1 MMSLQK
7 KLKSL
12 TIDDMTRGL
21 VAHLSGISM
30 GSSTKCQNIWCYYT
44 STMRGWLQYYY
55 LYKWTDGI
63 VIILRFP
70 RIVTEH
76 IETHQNKQNYL
87 PVSSHLPPPLTTR
100 RRYAQFSALLKR
112 LASTKKLWK
121 RMKWKKNYQIGNWMH
136 LFFQMFLYTF
146 WGQWFHCEIPI
157 IFCSYSPD
165 TIRQFFGFSQS
176 HYLPWVVPNKH

>member
-100 RRYAQFSALLKR
+100 SAQCSALLKR

-121 RMKWKKNYQIGNWMH
+121 RMKWKKISNRKLNAFIFSNVFVY
-136 LFFQMFLYTF
+136 FLRPMISLRNSHNFLQLHTT
-146 WGQWFHCEIPI
+146 
-157 IFCSYSPD
+157 D
-165 TIRQFFGFSQS
+165 TILRVQLEP
-176 HYLPWVVPNKH
+176 LPTLSST

>member
-1 MMSLQK
+1 MTRIRRRLKKKTKLSQEKMMMSLQK

-44 STMRGWLQYYY
+44 STMRSWLQYYY
-55 LYKWTDGI
+55 SCKWKDGI

-121 RMKWKKNYQIGNWMH
+121 RIKWKKISKRKLNAFIFFKCFCI
-136 LFFQMFLYTF
+136 LFEANDFIAKF
-146 WGQWFHCEIPI
+146 P
-157 IFCSYSPD
+157 
-165 TIRQFFGFSQS
+165 
-176 HYLPWVVPNKH
+176 

>member
-1 MMSLQK
+1 MTRIRRRLKKTKLSQEKMMMSLQK

-55 LYKWTDGI
+55 LYKWKDGI

-87 PVSSHLPPPLTTR
+87 PVSSHPP
-100 RRYAQFSALLKR
+100 SINH
-112 LASTKKLWK
+112 KKILCTMQCTVK
-121 RMKWKKNYQIGNWMH
+121 EISIYQETVEKNEMEKNIKKEIECIY
-136 LFFQMFLYTF
+136 FFQMFLYTF
-146 WGQWFHCEIPI
+146 
-157 IFCSYSPD
+157 
-165 TIRQFFGFSQS
+165 
-176 HYLPWVVPNKH
+176 

>member
-1 MMSLQK
+1 MTRIRRRLKKTKLSQEKMMMSLQK

-87 PVSSHLPPPLTTR
+87 PVSSHPP
-100 RRYAQFSALLKR
+100 SINH
-112 LASTKKLWK
+112 KKILCTMQCTVK
-121 RMKWKKNYQIGNWMH
+121 EISIYQETVEKNEMEKNIKKEIECIY
-136 LFFQMFLYTF
+136 FFQMFLYTF
-146 WGQWFHCEIPI
+146 
-157 IFCSYSPD
+157 
-165 TIRQFFGFSQS
+165 
-176 HYLPWVVPNKH
+176 

>member
-1 MMSLQK
+1 MWWMTRIRRRLKKEKTKLSQEKMMMSLQK

-55 LYKWTDGI
+55 LYKWKDGI

-87 PVSSHLPPPLTTR
+87 PVSSH
-100 RRYAQFSALLKR
+100 
-112 LASTKKLWK
+112 STSINHKKICTMQCTVK
-121 RMKWKKNYQIGNWMH
+121 EISIYQETVEKNEMKK
-136 LFFQMFLYTF
+136 
-146 WGQWFHCEIPI
+146 I
-157 IFCSYSPD
+157 I
-165 TIRQFFGFSQS
+165 
-176 HYLPWVVPNKH
+176 K

>member
-1 MMSLQK
+1 
-7 KLKSL
+7 
-12 TIDDMTRGL
+12 MTRGL

-87 PVSSHLPPPLTTR
+87 PVSSHPH
-100 RRYAQFSALLKR
+100 S
-112 LASTKKLWK
+112 SINHKKICTMQCTVK
-121 RMKWKKNYQIGNWMH
+121 EISIYQETVEKNEMEKNIKKEIECIY
-136 LFFQMFLYTF
+136 LFQMFLYTF

-157 IFCSYSPD
+157 IFCSYTPQTPYDNSSGSFRATTYPE
-165 TIRQFFGFSQS
+165 
-176 HYLPWVVPNKH
+176 

>member
-1 MMSLQK
+1 MTRIRRRLKKTKLSQEKMMMSLQK

-55 LYKWTDGI
+55 LYKWKDGI

-70 RIVTEH
+70 RIVMEH

-121 RMKWKKNYQIGNWMH
+121 RMKWKKISKRKLNAFIFFKCFCI
-136 LFFQMFLYTF
+136 LFEANDFIAKF
-146 WGQWFHCEIPI
+146 P
-157 IFCSYSPD
+157 
-165 TIRQFFGFSQS
+165 
-176 HYLPWVVPNKH
+176 

>member
-1 MMSLQK
+1 MSLQK

-55 LYKWTDGI
+55 LYKWKDGI

-70 RIVTEH
+70 RIVMEH

-87 PVSSHLPPPLTTR
+87 PVSSHLPPSINHKKKICTIQCTVKEISI
-100 RRYAQFSALLKR
+100 YQETVEKNEME
-112 LASTKKLWK
+112 KKLSNRK
-121 RMKWKKNYQIGNWMH
+121 LNAFIFSNVFVY
-136 LFFQMFLYTF
+136 FLRPMISLRNSHNFLQLHTA
-146 WGQWFHCEIPI
+146 
-157 IFCSYSPD
+157 D

-176 HYLPWVVPNKH
+176 HYLP